1 MKKIEPMKI
10 TMITIAIAM
19 SPLVP
24 NPLSSSAESDDRSI
38 ARALG
43 TRAYR
48 TYRTSASPTT
58 PVADTAATEII
69 QCPGTGRSSDVSSEV
84 MLSVRQLGAS
94 HVPVEGGWAPT
105 G

>member
-43 TRAYR
+43 TWA
-48 TYRTSASPTT
+48 YRTSALPTT